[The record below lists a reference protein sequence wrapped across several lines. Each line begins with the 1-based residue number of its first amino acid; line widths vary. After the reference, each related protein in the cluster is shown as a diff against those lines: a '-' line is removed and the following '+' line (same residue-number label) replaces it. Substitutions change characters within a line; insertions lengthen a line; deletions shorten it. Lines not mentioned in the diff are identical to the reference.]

1 MSLKL
6 TETVENAKLLAVS
19 LWRSGNYA
27 EARELLEKALADGV
41 DAAEKIA
48 LTINL
53 SQVER
58 AAGRPDV
65 ALQVLVEIAPEV
77 ERYFDPL
84 LKGKFFVTLGAA
96 WHVLQDTDKA
106 FEAYTASSVWYER
119 AKDYK
124 RKSEVENNIALLML
138 ETGRYEDAHAHLDI
152 AAEKCCEEV
161 VYAQIDESRA
171 RVLLAEGKTRQAFE
185 SALASVL
192 ALKDEDE
199 QRLLLESLETLAAIA
214 DAFKKERER
223 EEICLALL
231 NSDGRI
237 KQAARLLGLKH
248 QTLAWK
254 LEHQYP
260 QLLDLR
266 APKKKPRG
274 LHAAKA

>member
-1 MSLKL
+1 
-6 TETVENAKLLAVS
+6 
-19 LWRSGNYA
+19 
-27 EARELLEKALADGV
+27 
-41 DAAEKIA
+41 
-48 LTINL
+48 
-53 SQVER
+53 
-58 AAGRPDV
+58 
-65 ALQVLVEIAPEV
+65 
-77 ERYFDPL
+77 
-84 LKGKFFVTLGAA
+84 
-96 WHVLQDTDKA
+96 
-106 FEAYTASSVWYER
+106 
-119 AKDYK
+119 
-124 RKSEVENNIALLML
+124 
-138 ETGRYEDAHAHLDI
+138 
-152 AAEKCCEEV
+152 